1 MNKKKWY
8 IYKLSK
14 KDQQKQRKIA
24 DRQNTPSSEA
34 FAKALRFLADVYINE
49 IKK

>member
-14 KDQQKQRKIA
+14 KDQQKQKKIA
-24 DRQNTPSSEA
+24 DRQNAPSTET
-34 FAKALRFLADVYINE
+34 FAKALRFLADAYIDQ
-49 IKK
+49 IKR